1 MIAKEL
7 FEAGRISEAAQA
19 LSNRLRDH
27 PDDVASRTFLF
38 ELLCFQ
44 GEFARARKQLSV
56 LADASVESQMG
67 AVVYY
72 SALHAEETRHE
83 LFQKEAFPE
92 GAAKSALAGKVNG
105 KPFSTISDIDPD
117 IGPRLEVFVA
127 GAYTWIP
134 FEHIASIHIDPPK
147 RLRDTLWA
155 PAFVLAGPSFKGQ
168 DLGEV
173 LIPVVYPFSF
183 KHPEADVMLGRTTAF
198 GEDSNGREV
207 PSGHK
212 ILKADDEEIHLLEV
226 RSIEFD
232 PVVEAES
239 EDGPAEA
246 EG

>member
-7 FEAGRISEAAQA
+7 FEAGRIGEAAQA
-19 LSNRLRDH
+19 LSSRLRDH

-44 GEFARARKQLSV
+44 GELARARKQLSV
-56 LADASVESQMG
+56 LADAGPDTQMG
-67 AVVYY
+67 AVLYF

-83 LFQKEAFPE
+83 LFEKEAFPA
-92 GAAKSALAGKVNG
+92 GAAKSDVGGKVNG
-105 KPFSTISDIDPD
+105 KPFKTISDIDPD
-117 IGPRLEVFVA
+117 IGPRLEVFLA
-127 GAYTWIP
+127 GAYSWIP

-183 KHPEADVMLGRTTAF
+183 KHPDAEVVLGRTTAF
-198 GEDSNGREV
+198 GEDSHGREV

-212 ILKADDEEIHLLEV
+212 VLRFDEEEIPLLEV

-232 PVVEAES
+232 VVAEADQEAA
-239 EDGPAEA
+239 PAEA
-246 EG
+246 QG